1 MKKLHWLA
9 ILMCVVLLV
18 ITGFQ
23 WYWIRDN
30 YDREKTSLEVK
41 VQSLF
46 RETVREVQDSVL
58 QTRIWRILKD
68 TGKTTV
74 KARPVDGR
82 LTIRRRPDNTAR
94 VLRLLREG
102 VISDTQ
108 EVKKGMMITLDQEL
122 NAEAKEA
129 GTPRRTIGMNGRE
142 AGSHVIVKGGRESLD
157 PSEWRSTNVPPP
169 IVRLHADTLQSRATV
184 TTFLFRNADG
194 QQISVSF
201 DSILS
206 DKPSAAVVREAFD
219 KKLDANLLS
228 IPYDVMHDAGTAPG
242 SETVML
248 PDSVASLG
256 FVDGYGLS
264 LGNTFAYLVRKI
276 SLPILFSVFL
286 IGLTVFA
293 FVLLYK
299 SLLRQHRLAVMKSD
313 LISNITHELKTPI
326 ATVGVA
332 IEALKSFN
340 AMDDP
345 ARTREYLDISQNELQ
360 RLGLLV
366 DKVLKLS
373 MFESGKM
380 EIKKEWFALDELV
393 REVIRSLRL
402 QLEKN
407 GARVTVNAPVNLQMQ
422 GDRQHIQ
429 SVIFNLLDNAIKY
442 NSGKAEI
449 TVDINEEQE
458 QIILKVSDN
467 GIGIPP
473 QYRKKIF
480 EKFFRVPSGDTH
492 NAKGHGLGLNY
503 VAKVIDQHGG
513 HITVESNEGT
523 GSSFIINIPKP
534 EPYHVTA

>member
-1 MKKLHWLA
+1 
-9 ILMCVVLLV
+9 MCIVMLV

-30 YDREKTSLEVK
+30 YNREKISLEVK

-58 QTRIWRILKD
+58 QARIRRIIKD
-68 TGKTTV
+68 SGNTAV
-74 KARPVDGR
+74 KARPMDGR
-82 LTIRRRPDNTAR
+82 LTIRRGPDNNTAR
-94 VLRLLREG
+94 VLRVLSES
-102 VISDTQ
+102 VIADSQ
-108 EVKKGMMITLDQEL
+108 ERKQGMVVSLDREL
-122 NAEAKEA
+122 NAEAIESR
-129 GTPRRTIGMNGRE
+129 TPRRTVGLNSRE
-142 AGSHVIVKGGRESLD
+142 GEKHVVVQSGRESLV
-157 PSEWRSTNVPPP
+157 PLEWGSTNAPPP
-169 IVRLHADTLQSRATV
+169 LVRLHADSLRDRTTV
-184 TTFLFRNADG
+184 TTFLFRNAEG
-194 QQISVSF
+194 KQISVSF
-201 DSILS
+201 DSIIS
-206 DKPSAAVVREAFD
+206 DKPSAAVVKESFD
-219 KKLDANLLS
+219 KKLDAQLLS
-228 IPYDVMHDAGTAPG
+228 IPNEVIHDGGAVSGKGTLKL
-242 SETVML
+242 SS
-248 PDSVASLG
+248 SVANLG
-256 FVDGYGLS
+256 VVDGYGLS
-264 LGNTFAYLVRKI
+264 LGNTFTYLVKKI
-276 SLPILFSVFL
+276 SLPILFSIFL

-332 IEALKSFN
+332 IEALKNFN
-340 AMDDP
+340 AIDDP
-345 ARTREYLDISQNELQ
+345 ARTREYLDISQHELQ

-373 MFESGKM
+373 MFERGKM

-393 REVIRSLRL
+393 REVMQSLRL

-407 GARVTVNAPVNLQMQ
+407 GACVTVNVPVNLQMQ
-422 GDRQHIQ
+422 GDRQHMQ
-429 SVIFNLLDNAIKY
+429 SVVFNLLDNAIKY

-449 TVDINEEQE
+449 TVDISEEQD
-458 QIILKVSDN
+458 QVILKVSDN

-503 VAKVIDQHGG
+503 VSKVIDQHGG
-513 HITVESNEGT
+513 HIKVESNQGA
-523 GSSFIINIPKP
+523 GSTFIITVPKP
-534 EPYHVTA
+534 EPDHVTD